1 MMCLEPFALAV
12 GSPRGSSLS
21 ATFLCRACRAGG
33 EAVRRK
39 ILFFMHTAARH
50 IQKRRLYGS
59 TLYWRGH
66 GWDPRAL
73 PNSAYMYFCS
83 ARRLLLFLVACAMAA
98 MADRR
103 RLATSE
109 HGCTSPAFLVWQRF
123 GDKRVAPLAYLSG
136 TRERQ
141 LEERLQQ
148 AYYSPFCASR
158 TSAHLVASAV
168 SNAPRHMRSD
178 VDRVVFG
185 RDMDSSETAKHAD
198 GGGTDWGKARI
209 ERTHQDHGVANSLIE
224 RLTQQRATPA
234 RPASA
239 WAGQAASYIRIEPL
253 SVACWREEVAHRR
266 MGASRPTRV
275 QPRPQSAL
283 VAMRAAR
290 ESPVY
295 AAEMEKVMRA
305 RIQAHTRPRTAS
317 PGPFPCR

>member
-83 ARRLLLFLVACAMAA
+83 ARRLLLFLVTCAMAA

-158 TSAHLVASAV
+158 TSAHLSVGSQ
-168 SNAPRHMRSD
+168 
-178 VDRVVFG
+178 
-185 RDMDSSETAKHAD
+185 TC
-198 GGGTDWGKARI
+198 
-209 ERTHQDHGVANSLIE
+209 RT
-224 RLTQQRATPA
+224 R
-234 RPASA
+234 
-239 WAGQAASYIRIEPL
+239 
-253 SVACWREEVAHRR
+253 
-266 MGASRPTRV
+266 
-275 QPRPQSAL
+275 
-283 VAMRAAR
+283 
-290 ESPVY
+290 
-295 AAEMEKVMRA
+295 
-305 RIQAHTRPRTAS
+305 HTRETQRHD
-317 PGPFPCR
+317 F